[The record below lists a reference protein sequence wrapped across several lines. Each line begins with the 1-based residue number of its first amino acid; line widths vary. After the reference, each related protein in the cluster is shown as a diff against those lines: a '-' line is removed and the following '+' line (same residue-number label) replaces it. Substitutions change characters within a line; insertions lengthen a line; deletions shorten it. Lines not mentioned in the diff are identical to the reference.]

1 MAITYEWSFP
11 NFEVDSEN
19 KVKTIHWRYTAV
31 DGEYSASMYG
41 SCAGSEAMDFDAMTK
56 DHAIAC
62 VVENNLREEVI
73 AEPASNPV
81 PGEIPTLVTA
91 PVLVVKPLSLE
102 EMQSNLSAQIE
113 SQKNIAVTL
122 KTKEW

>member
-31 DGEYSASMYG
+31 DGEYSTSMYG
-41 SCAGSEAMDFDAMTK
+41 SCAGSEGMDFDAMTK

-62 VVENNLREEVI
+62 VVENNSSE
-73 AEPASNPV
+73 
-81 PGEIPTLVTA
+81 
-91 PVLVVKPLSLE
+91 E

-113 SQKNIAVTL
+113 EQKAPALVS
-122 KTKEW
+122 KTKEF